1 MSQDSITHAKF
12 TFENGD
18 ILDLEEHTANYIGIG
33 EVRIITLMYGE
44 KVEDYFEPRKTAYMA
59 FQTEYFHPSELK
71 LAIKAFERRKQNVIE
86 NKDCRSTGM
95 GKSIEEISKM

>member
-44 KVEDYFEPRKTAYMA
+44 KVEDYF
-59 FQTEYFHPSELK
+59 
-71 LAIKAFERRKQNVIE
+71 
-86 NKDCRSTGM
+86 
-95 GKSIEEISKM
+95 